1 MNKKLENRCSWQE
14 YFMRLCETVAER
26 GTCDRAYVGAIIV
39 NSENRI
45 VSTGYNG
52 SISGDKHCSE
62 VGHEMR
68 DGHCIRTIHAEQNAL
83 YYCAKEG
90 ISVKNCSIYVTHFP
104 CLNCTKAIIQ
114 AGIKHIYYRTGYRID
129 EYAINYCNQ
138 VMSYIQNYNFNIIY
152 LIFYI
157 FTKWVIIKV

>member
-1 MNKKLENRCSWQE
+1 MENKLENRCSWQE

-68 DGHCIRTIHAEQNAL
+68 EGHCIRTIHAEQNAL

-90 ISVKNCSIYVTHFP
+90 IPVKDCSIYVTHFP

-114 AGIKHIYYRTGYRID
+114 SGIKHIYYKTGYRMD
-129 EYAINYCNQ
+129 EYALRLLQSSNVLY
-138 VMSYIQNYNFNIIY
+138 
-152 LIFYI
+152 
-157 FTKWVIIKV
+157 TKLQF